1 MRFADGPTVEVETY
15 VDAPP
20 KQVWE
25 LVTDIALP
33 AQFSSEFQGAEWID
47 PASGPA
53 VGATFRGRNQLDN
66 VGEWE
71 TTSVIVACEPQR
83 VFAWAVGDPDNA
95 SATWRFE
102 LAPDGGGTKLKQW
115 VQLGPG
121 PSGLTMVIDQM
132 PDKEERI
139 IERRTQHH
147 RANMTATIEGIK
159 ALAEGRTSGAS
170 DVLRSAGGP
179 GGAAPPD

>member
-1 MRFADGPTVEVETY
+1 MRFSDEPTVEVETH
-15 VDAPP
+15 VEAPP
-20 KQVWE
+20 ERVWE
-25 LVTDIALP
+25 LVTDITLP
-33 AQFSSEFQGAEWID
+33 AQFSSEFQGADWID
-47 PASGPA
+47 PAGEPA
-53 VGATFRGRNQLDN
+53 VGSTFRGRNRLDN

-71 TTSVIVACEPQR
+71 TTSVIVACDRPR

-102 LAPDGGGTKLKQW
+102 LEPDGTGTKLRQW

-121 PSGLTMVIDQM
+121 PSGLTAVIERM

-139 IERRTQHH
+139 IERRTEHH

-159 ALAEGRTSGAS
+159 ALAEGRI
-170 DVLRSAGGP
+170 
-179 GGAAPPD
+179 